1 MTKKP
6 ETVKEEDLIKR
17 KDGLYY
23 KKHARVPFTGTSKQ
37 FHTNGQ
43 LKQKGNYINGE
54 YRLYEQFHKNG
65 QLETKENY
73 KNGERHGPYEIFHE
87 NGQLWARGN
96 NTDGERDGLWETFD
110 EDGNLTETSTWENGE
125 LVE

>member
-6 ETVKEEDLIKR
+6 ETVKQEDLIRR

-23 KKHARVPFTGTSKQ
+23 VKYAKVPFAGTSKQ

-73 KNGERHGPYEIFHE
+73 KNGERHGLQEVFYK
-87 NGQLWARGN
+87 NGQLETKEN
-96 NTDGERDGLWETFD
+96 YKNGLIE
-110 EDGNLTETSTWENGE
+110 
-125 LVE
+125 